1 MHFKCHKVNFK
12 RSSWYIDFADWIK
25 KEKNNNKPKN
35 NDDKYFQY
43 AATVFLNREAIWR
56 YPEIVFKIKPFIDH
70 HNWEGIKY
78 RSEKNDWGKSQKN
91 KANVALN
98 VLYEKYFQYIFQR
111 IIEPVKNTVS
121 NEKYW
126 NCLTVKILSILPRGI
141 TS

>member
-25 KEKNNNKPKN
+25 KEEKNNNKPKN

-98 VLYEKYFQYIFQR
+98 VLY
-111 IIEPVKNTVS
+111 
-121 NEKYW
+121 
-126 NCLTVKILSILPRGI
+126 
-141 TS
+141 